1 MSIGMSEQMNQ
12 STLSALKIAF
22 SYMPK
27 SIEVTKYEYGDG
39 FQKIL
44 EHIEMVREVLLIND
58 IDPEEVYGEV
68 NPENTPNS
76 TY

>member
-1 MSIGMSEQMNQ
+1 MSEQMNQ